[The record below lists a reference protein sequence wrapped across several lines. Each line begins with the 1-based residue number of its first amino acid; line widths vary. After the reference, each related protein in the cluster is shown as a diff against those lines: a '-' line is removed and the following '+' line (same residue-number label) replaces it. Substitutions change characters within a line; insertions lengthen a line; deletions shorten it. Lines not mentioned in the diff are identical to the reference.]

1 MISLNNISKEYD
13 MGHVT
18 VNALGPVS
26 LVIERGEFV
35 AVLGPSGSGKSTMM
49 NILGCLDKPSQGEY
63 LLDNTPVHEFSRTKL
78 ARVRNKK
85 VGFVFQSFNLLPF
98 ASAYENIELPMLY
111 ARMPAKKRMNT
122 VNHLLDIVG
131 LSDRASH
138 RPAELSGGQRQRV
151 AVARALANDPDII
164 LADEPTGNL
173 DTKSGTEIIDLFR
186 RLHSKGKTLIFVT
199 HDEKLASKAKRII
212 RLLDGKINQDYSVES
227 GISDLLNK
235 ESTDTFIGS
244 VREVI

>member
-1 MISLNNISKEYD
+1 VISLTDISKEYN

-18 VNALGPVS
+18 VKALGP
-26 LVIERGEFV
+26 LTLTIERGEFV
-35 AVLGPSGSGKSTMM
+35 AILGPSGSGKSTMM
-49 NILGCLDKPSQGEY
+49 NILGCLDKPTHGEY

-78 ARVRNKK
+78 ARIRNMK

-98 ASAYENIELPMLY
+98 ATAYENIELPMLY
-111 ARMPAKKRMNT
+111 ARVTARERKKT
-122 VNHLLDIVG
+122 VNRLLDSVG

-173 DTKSGTEIIDLFR
+173 DTQSGAEIIDLFES
-186 RLHSKGKTLIFVT
+186 LYTQGKTLVIVT
-199 HDEKLASKAKRII
+199 HDEHLASHAKRII
-212 RLLDGKINQDYSVES
+212 RLLDGKIHQDYSVS
-227 GISDLLNK
+227 QQALNM
-235 ESTDTFIGS
+235 TA
-244 VREVI
+244 

>member
-1 MISLNNISKEYD
+1 MISLNNISKAYN

-26 LVIERGEFV
+26 LTIHKGEFV

-49 NILGCLDKPSQGEY
+49 NILGCLDRPSQGEY
-63 LLDNTPVHEFSRTKL
+63 LLDNTPVHGFSRTKL

-98 ASAYENIELPMLY
+98 ATAYENVELPMLY
-111 ARMPAKKRMNT
+111 AKISGKERQQT
-122 VNHLLDIVG
+122 VKHLLEIVG

-138 RPAELSGGQRQRV
+138 RPAELSGGERQRV
-151 AVARALANDPDII
+151 AVARALANNPDII

-173 DTKSGTEIIDLFR
+173 DSKSGTEILSLFEK
-186 RLHSKGKTLIFVT
+186 LHAKGKTLIFVT
-199 HDEKLASKAKRII
+199 HDENLASHAKRII
-212 RLLDGKINQDYSVES
+212 RLLDGKIHQDYSTTQTNN
-227 GISDLLNK
+227 SDSPHIATLRK
-235 ESTDTFIGS
+235 IPQQA
-244 VREVI
+244 